1 MDQDEREAMRE
12 DILRDQRHEY
22 MMRTD
27 IEYFCEYTVEHL
39 FLQPTISGL
48 NGIHLFDIVDILRKE
63 CLQYDQELDD
73 LLDYMKGV

>member
-1 MDQDEREAMRE
+1 MDQDEKEAMRE
-12 DILRDQRHEY
+12 DMLREQHHEY

-27 IEYFCEYTVEHL
+27 VEYFCEYTVENL
-39 FLQPTISGL
+39 YITPAINSLR
-48 NGIHLFDIVDILRKE
+48 GIHLYDIVDRLRKE

>member
-1 MDQDEREAMRE
+1 MCRDEREAIRE
-12 DILRDQRHEY
+12 EMLRDQLHEY

-27 IEYFCEYTVEHL
+27 IEYFCEYTIENL

-48 NGIHLFDIVDILRKE
+48 NGIHLFDVVDILRQE